1 MPVAAE
7 TLKVPEV
14 KSAAR
19 PPKKTPG
26 YNDFR
31 AGPPTDL
38 QQSSVLWRGLTSD
51 LAGDDKYNMNMVRI
65 FRAVL
70 LEHQFN
76 M

>member
-7 TLKVPEV
+7 APIVPEV

-19 PPKKTPG
+19 PLKNTPG

-38 QQSSVLWRGLTSD
+38 QQSSVLWRGFISV
-51 LAGDDKYNMNMVRI
+51 LAGDDEYNMNMVRI